1 MYNIVKNTD
10 EVMIVDDFLP
20 EEVQDKILNQVQA
33 DKWKTTESVDDKF
46 WHITDGGN
54 YKNQKRWFGDVPHND
69 NSDLWFEHFHTFLT
83 TCPEVDYFVKDA
95 TTKGIEDFAMRCH
108 AYPVGS
114 KNPWHYD
121 LGFSTY
127 TYYLH
132 KEWKVNWDS
141 TLLILPRDSAEYK
154 QVMDLMDGT
163 VHYDIYKE
171 QNSPMEMFEQK
182 HKYDNIMDVGH
193 GTFVMPKPNRLVLIK
208 HDTIHGI
215 NRVDSDAG
223 ENVRVTLTGAVAEQ
237 GWRERLPHMANVE
250 KPRK

>member
-33 DKWKTTESVDDKF
+33 DKWTTTESVDDKF

-54 YKNQKRWFGDVPHND
+54 YKNQKRWFGDRPHND
-69 NSDLWFEHFHTFLT
+69 NSDLWFEYFHTFLT

-95 TTKGIEDFAMRCH
+95 TTNGIEDFAMRCH

-114 KNPWHYD
+114 KNPWHFD

-132 KEWKVNWDS
+132 KEWQVNWDS
-141 TLLILPRDSAEYK
+141 TLLILPKDSAEYK

-171 QNSPMEMFEQK
+171 INSPMEMFEQK
-182 HKYDNIMDVGH
+182 HKYDNIMNVGH

-223 ENVRVTLTGAVAEQ
+223 ENIRVTLTGAIAEM
-237 GWRERLPHMANVE
+237 GWRERLPHLANIE